1 MRLLFDRSGFRE
13 GCPVVGI
20 PRCLNTYEEYPFW
33 HTLLSDCGISVVL
46 SDPSNM
52 RTYEHNVRRVMSD
65 NICFPAKLVHA
76 HISDLVEKGVD
87 RILMPYVVYEQPDG
101 KEINSYSCPIVAG
114 YSDVVR
120 SVDNLSIPLDSP
132 TVSFRNE
139 KRLYRQCS
147 DYLVSLGVARR
158 KIRTAFRRALDEQR
172 AFARQL
178 RELNGGILRRS
189 RDAGRLTLL
198 VAGRPYHAD
207 PLIQHKIAEMVAGM
221 GVDVIT
227 DDIVRGENISTA
239 DTHYV
244 AQWAYAN
251 RILRAA
257 AWASRQD
264 RNVQFVELTSFG
276 CGPDALLTDEV
287 RDLLGRHGKSLTLLK
302 IDDVSNTGSLKLRIR
317 SLIESLKLGHASQAA
332 PRPFVTTPDFGERD
346 RKRKILV
353 PFFTPFISPLIPALL
368 KRAGYEAEN
377 LPMSTQASV
386 ESGLRYANNEICYPA
401 TLIVGDI
408 VNALQSGRHDPT
420 ETAVAITQTGGQCRA
435 SNYIALIRKG
445 LVNAGFA
452 DVPFIS
458 VSPGSGQQTTQP
470 GFRIP
475 WLRVFR
481 GAIGAVLFTDCL
493 ARLYYATA
501 VRETEPGEAASLRD
515 WYLEDAK
522 MILESESESNIL
534 DAFAETLGF
543 AVEAFSRK
551 CRPIERPKVGI
562 VGEIFLK
569 FNPFAQKGL
578 IDWLTDRR
586 IEAVSPILTDFFMQ
600 GFVNREIR
608 NRSGLDSSRIPGWLL
623 RQGAG
628 RMQRLIGRFN
638 GIASKF
644 PYFQPIGNVY
654 ESAEA
659 ASEVISL
666 NAQFGEGWLLPGE
679 VAMFA
684 RHGVRNVVSL
694 QPFGCIANHI
704 VSKGVEKRIRGLYPQ
719 MNLLSLDF
727 DGSVSDVNIMNRL
740 LLFVN
745 NLEN

>member
-1 MRLLFDRSGFRE
+1 M
-13 GCPVVGI
+13 
-20 PRCLNTYEEYPFW
+20 
-33 HTLLSDCGISVVL
+33 
-46 SDPSNM
+46 
-52 RTYEHNVRRVMSD
+52 
-65 NICFPAKLVHA
+65 
-76 HISDLVEKGVD
+76 
-87 RILMPYVVYEQPDG
+87 
-101 KEINSYSCPIVAG
+101 
-114 YSDVVR
+114 
-120 SVDNLSIPLDSP
+120 
-132 TVSFRNE
+132 
-139 KRLYRQCS
+139 
-147 DYLVSLGVARR
+147 
-158 KIRTAFRRALDEQR
+158 
-172 AFARQL
+172 
-178 RELNGGILRRS
+178 
-189 RDAGRLTLL
+189 
-198 VAGRPYHAD
+198 
-207 PLIQHKIAEMVAGM
+207 
-221 GVDVIT
+221 
-227 DDIVRGENISTA
+227 
-239 DTHYV
+239 

-408 VNALQSGRHDPT
+408 VNALQLGRHDPT

-452 DVPFIS
+452 DVPVIS
-458 VSPGSGQQTTQP
+458 VSPGSGLQTTQP

-481 GAIGAVLFTDCL
+481 GAVGAVLFTDCL

-551 CRPIERPKVGI
+551 CRPVERPKVGI

>member
-1 MRLLFDRSGFRE
+1 
-13 GCPVVGI
+13 
-20 PRCLNTYEEYPFW
+20 
-33 HTLLSDCGISVVL
+33 
-46 SDPSNM
+46 
-52 RTYEHNVRRVMSD
+52 
-65 NICFPAKLVHA
+65 
-76 HISDLVEKGVD
+76 
-87 RILMPYVVYEQPDG
+87 
-101 KEINSYSCPIVAG
+101 
-114 YSDVVR
+114 
-120 SVDNLSIPLDSP
+120 
-132 TVSFRNE
+132 
-139 KRLYRQCS
+139 
-147 DYLVSLGVARR
+147 
-158 KIRTAFRRALDEQR
+158 
-172 AFARQL
+172 
-178 RELNGGILRRS
+178 
-189 RDAGRLTLL
+189 
-198 VAGRPYHAD
+198 
-207 PLIQHKIAEMVAGM
+207 
-221 GVDVIT
+221 
-227 DDIVRGENISTA
+227 
-239 DTHYV
+239 
-244 AQWAYAN
+244 
-251 RILRAA
+251 
-257 AWASRQD
+257 
-264 RNVQFVELTSFG
+264 
-276 CGPDALLTDEV
+276 
-287 RDLLGRHGKSLTLLK
+287 
-302 IDDVSNTGSLKLRIR
+302 
-317 SLIESLKLGHASQAA
+317 
-332 PRPFVTTPDFGERD
+332 
-346 RKRKILV
+346 
-353 PFFTPFISPLIPALL
+353 
-368 KRAGYEAEN
+368 
-377 LPMSTQASV
+377 
-386 ESGLRYANNEICYPA
+386 
-401 TLIVGDI
+401 
-408 VNALQSGRHDPT
+408 
-420 ETAVAITQTGGQCRA
+420 
-435 SNYIALIRKG
+435 
-445 LVNAGFA
+445 
-452 DVPFIS
+452 
-458 VSPGSGQQTTQP
+458 
-470 GFRIP
+470 
-475 WLRVFR
+475 
-481 GAIGAVLFTDCL
+481 
-493 ARLYYATA
+493 
-501 VRETEPGEAASLRD
+501 
-515 WYLEDAK
+515 

-666 NAQFGEGWLLPGE
+666 NAQFARGGCCRRGGD
-679 VAMFA
+679 VR

>member
-1 MRLLFDRSGFRE
+1 M
-13 GCPVVGI
+13 
-20 PRCLNTYEEYPFW
+20 
-33 HTLLSDCGISVVL
+33 
-46 SDPSNM
+46 
-52 RTYEHNVRRVMSD
+52 
-65 NICFPAKLVHA
+65 
-76 HISDLVEKGVD
+76 
-87 RILMPYVVYEQPDG
+87 
-101 KEINSYSCPIVAG
+101 AG

-452 DVPFIS
+452 DVPVIS
-458 VSPGSGQQTTQP
+458 VSPGSGLQTTQP

>member
-1 MRLLFDRSGFRE
+1 MNSRVKQMLREGASMADIAAGLSYSVVKNCLYKVLKLRSADEMGGRIVVQGGTMRNDAVVRAFERLTGREVFRSDRPEMMGAFGCALYAGRLRSSGVSLEQLLETASCTSDMLQCRGCENRCMVTRYRFSGGNTYYSGNKCERHFSNKGSCDVQGENAYAEKLRLLFDRSGFRE

-452 DVPFIS
+452 DVPGYIRIAGQRSANDPAGVPYS
-458 VSPGSGQQTTQP
+458 V
-470 GFRIP
+470 
-475 WLRVFR
+475 
-481 GAIGAVLFTDCL
+481 ACAC
-493 ARLYYATA
+493 
-501 VRETEPGEAASLRD
+501 
-515 WYLEDAK
+515 
-522 MILESESESNIL
+522 
-534 DAFAETLGF
+534 F
-543 AVEAFSRK
+543 AVPSE
-551 CRPIERPKVGI
+551 
-562 VGEIFLK
+562 
-569 FNPFAQKGL
+569 PFC
-578 IDWLTDRR
+578 
-586 IEAVSPILTDFFMQ
+586 SPIAWRASIT
-600 GFVNREIR
+600 
-608 NRSGLDSSRIPGWLL
+608 L
-623 RQGAG
+623 RPCAKPSPAK
-628 RMQRLIGRFN
+628 RPRCAT
-638 GIASKF
+638 GIWKT
-644 PYFQPIGNVY
+644 
-654 ESAEA
+654 
-659 ASEVISL
+659 
-666 NAQFGEGWLLPGE
+666 
-679 VAMFA
+679 
-684 RHGVRNVVSL
+684 R
-694 QPFGCIANHI
+694 
-704 VSKGVEKRIRGLYPQ
+704 K
-719 MNLLSLDF
+719 
-727 DGSVSDVNIMNRL
+727 
-740 LLFVN
+740 
-745 NLEN
+745 